1 MRVVVLLAAGVCALL
16 AQVPS
21 PEKLFENAVAAQR
34 RGDDKTA
41 IRIYEQLARRTPASV
56 EVRANYGAALAR
68 QGRFDEAIEQYR
80 AAIANDKT
88 NPNLKLNLALAYY
101 KKGSFPDAV
110 SLLKPLQ
117 AARPED
123 PQIALLLADSYA
135 HLGREA
141 EVISLL
147 TPIEARAPAE
157 LGIAWMLGSALIRTG
172 RVQDGLKKVE
182 QVARAGHS
190 AEAHLLAGQTCLKL
204 NDFERARDHADAAKR
219 LNPQLAGVA
228 RLRGIALSNLGDNPG
243 AIAELRNAI
252 ALDADDFE
260 AHLNLGAI
268 LFTERQLEESRREL
282 DRALELNAGSAL
294 ARYQMGRLD
303 RTEGKL
309 DSALRNLEQVVK
321 QEPSWAQAHIELS
334 ALYFRL
340 NRPEDGERERALYEK
355 LNEKPAPSR

>member
-16 AQVPS
+16 AQAPS
-21 PEKLFENAVAAQR
+21 PEKMFEDAVAAQR
-34 RGDDKTA
+34 RGDDKSA
-41 IRIYEQLARRTPASV
+41 IRIYEQLVRRTPGSV

-68 QGRFDEAIEQYR
+68 EGRLDAAIEQYR

-110 SLLKPLQ
+110 SLLQPLQ
-117 AARPED
+117 AARPEE

-135 HLGREA
+135 HLGRDA

-147 TPIEARAPAE
+147 TPVAARAPGN
-157 LGIAWMLGSALIRTG
+157 LGVAWMLGSALIRTD
-172 RVQDGLKKVE
+172 RLQDGLKLVE
-182 QVARAGHS
+182 QVAESGNN
-190 AEAHLLAGQTCLKL
+190 AEAHLLAAQTCLKL
-204 NDFERARDHADAAKR
+204 NDFERARDHANAAKR
-219 LNPQLAGVA
+219 LNSQLPGLA
-228 RLRGIALSNLGDNPG
+228 RVRGIVLSNLGDNPG
-243 AIAELRNAI
+243 AIAELRNAVG
-252 ALDADDFE
+252 ADANDFD

-268 LFTERQLEESRREL
+268 LFTDRQLEESRREL
-282 DRALELNAGSAL
+282 ERALALNPQSAL
-294 ARYQMGRLD
+294 AKYQIARLD

-309 DSALRNLEQVVK
+309 DSAVRSLEQVVK
-321 QEPSWAQAHIELS
+321 QEPGWAQAHIELS

-355 LNEKPAPSR
+355 LNEKPVPSR